1 MYVEIANMIDGVVP
15 HYEYSNKMLVVN
27 MSYITNYVQ
36 PKTVFQLDMFRV
48 LAIEMVEDV
57 QLVHAPRLLTDVTHD
72 DDVFKG
78 VISLI
83 MVKSKHV
90 DHPQLSFDVMLGF
103 VSHTNDA
110 PTLSTYVDM
119 SPFSIHMSLVM
130 MIFFYMH
137 FLYTHHRCMTLKM
150 SICNMIQM
158 MTPLLLLIRAPLMRK
173 FHLPQETLRL

>member
-78 VISLI
+78 VISPI
-83 MVKSKHV
+83 VVEFEHV
-90 DHPQLSFDVMLGF
+90 DHPPLSFDLMSGF

-137 FLYTHHRCMTLKM
+137 FLYTHHRCMALKM
-150 SICNMIQM
+150 SICSMIQM
-158 MTPLLLLIRAPLMRK
+158 RTPLPLLI
-173 FHLPQETLRL
+173 